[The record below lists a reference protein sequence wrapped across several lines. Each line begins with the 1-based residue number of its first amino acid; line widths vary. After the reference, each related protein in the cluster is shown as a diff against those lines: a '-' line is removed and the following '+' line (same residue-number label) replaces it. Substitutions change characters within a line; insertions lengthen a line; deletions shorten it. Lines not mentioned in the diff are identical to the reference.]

1 MNTSVSSNTKDVW
14 DLILPHVDSLL
25 DLWRLRRT
33 CKLLQ
38 QKIKGP
44 IVQEIQLSIIR
55 RRMRELGLDVDEL
68 DKYLQKTKSVISG
81 SFIVQCML
89 GVKWDSSDID
99 IFSEV
104 SQHSIFKK
112 RKHIDPKPI
121 GFITGPIHKM
131 EEFLWRHY
139 LKQFGKEKVFMPKAL
154 GKVDNAYT
162 SIVGYAYSRKFECFS
177 KEYHQT
183 STEFSAETKLAEP
196 VQNEKLAVPVQIKE
210 PAQIEELAEP
220 VQIEEPEKPV
230 SEINI
235 EEPIQNEKVDENE
248 EEHSFKTCYLSDDCD
263 DDSSFNSF
271 EDTENPL
278 ILNFIGT
285 RLDPIEYIMTTF
297 DLSIVRNYYDGNKL
311 VLKYP
316 MHILTRIAKL
326 LRFTDSMQYLHG
338 MSEKLNKRILKYQSR
353 GFHIKRHKTY
363 DALEEMSKFRAY
375 KYECSNQ
382 LSRNAKFRYKWPS
395 NFDINSNSMK
405 NLRMGADS
413 MNRISINTKTHTY
426 RILKYNR
433 NDSVPVYML
442 VWVYKI
448 DDPHKKNI
456 LEKPRNG
463 LKSTIRYFWIN
474 ENINPP
480 VVVKYNYSEKEDEEP
495 RRPMTLEMLKDLVD
509 PDLFER
515 EKRQKHKKEC
525 LAVPR
530 IQ

>member
-1 MNTSVSSNTKDVW
+1 MKKDVW
-14 DLILPHVDSLL
+14 DLILPHVDSFL

-33 CKLLQ
+33 CKTLQ
-38 QKIKGP
+38 KKIQGP
-44 IVQEIQLSIIR
+44 MVQEVQLSIIR
-55 RRMRELGLDVDEL
+55 RRMRDIGLDVDEL
-68 DKYLQKTKSVISG
+68 DKYLVKTKSVISG

-89 GVKWDSSDID
+89 GLKWDSSDID
-99 IFSEV
+99 VFSEV
-104 SQHSIFKK
+104 TQDNIFKK
-112 RKHIDPKPI
+112 RKHIVPKPI
-121 GFITGPIHKM
+121 GFIHGPVHKM

-139 LKQFGKEKVFMPKAL
+139 MKQFGKEKVFMPKAL

-183 STEFSAETKLAEP
+183 SNEYMTTPKQESQEPQESENKENGENTETQESQETQENIDQDP
-196 VQNEKLAVPVQIKE
+196 NEFDFE
-210 PAQIEELAEP
+210 TCD
-220 VQIEEPEKPV
+220 
-230 SEINI
+230 
-235 EEPIQNEKVDENE
+235 VDENDQE
-248 EEHSFKTCYLSDDCD
+248 DDE
-263 DDSSFNSF
+263 SSFVSC
-271 EDTENPL
+271 EDTESPL

-285 RLDPIEYIMTTF
+285 RFNPVEYVMTTF
-297 DLSIVRNYYDGNKL
+297 DLSIVRNYYDGKKL

-338 MSEKLNKRILKYQSR
+338 MSEKLNSRILKYQSR
-353 GFHIKRHKTY
+353 GFHIKRHKSY
-363 DALEEMSKFRAY
+363 DALEEMSKFRDY
-375 KYECSNQ
+375 KYECSRQ

-395 NFDINSNSMK
+395 QFNFNSDNMK
-405 NLRMGADS
+405 QLKMGADS
-413 MNRISINTKTHTY
+413 MNRISINTKTHIY

-433 NDSVPVYML
+433 QDSVPVYML
-442 VWVYKI
+442 VWVHKI
-448 DDPHKKNI
+448 DDPGKKNI

-463 LKSTIRYFWIN
+463 LKSTIRYFWVN

-480 VVVKYNYSEKEDEEP
+480 VNVKFNYSEKEEEEP
-495 RRPMTLEMLKDLVD
+495 RGPMTLEMLKELID

-525 LAVPR
+525 LAVAR